1 MILLRLSLRSFRMS
15 GFRMGS
21 NWELCRFSEALFFFS
36 RDIVFRM
43 SSTQSVSWR
52 DRRVRAILFS
62 NELPVEYPPPNHCS
76 GKKDKGERV
85 EFFSRDIVFRM
96 SSTQSVS

>member
-43 SSTQSVSWR
+43 SSTQSVS
-52 DRRVRAILFS
+52 
-62 NELPVEYPPPNHCS
+62 
-76 GKKDKGERV
+76 
-85 EFFSRDIVFRM
+85 
-96 SSTQSVS
+96 

>member
-36 RDIVFRM
+36 SDIVFRM
-43 SSTQSVSWR
+43 SSTQSVSWNR
-52 DRRVRAILFS
+52 GVRA
-62 NELPVEYPPPNHCS
+62 
-76 GKKDKGERV
+76 
-85 EFFSRDIVFRM
+85 
-96 SSTQSVS
+96 SVAETDPWPF